1 MLKNSARISN
11 PIDSLMLVLFE
22 RPKSVL
28 LRPGPWKNWRLELPN
43 WPSGPEANALPKKK
57 HPVWILLGSFGRQL
71 GFALRGF
78 RITTFPTRSGT
89 SVFGLPV
96 KD

>member
-28 LRPGPWKNWRLELPN
+28 MNPGPWKNCRLALPN
-43 WPSGPEANALPKKK
+43 WPSGPAANAFPRKK
-57 HPVWILLGSFGRQL
+57 HPVWILLGSLGRQL
-71 GFALRGF
+71 GFDVRGF
-78 RITTFPTRSGT
+78 RITTLPTTLGT
-89 SVFGLPV
+89 SVFELPV